1 MYKFTSLMC
10 VDTRDSRDIW
20 ISTIDVSSTGI
31 QASEAPVGAR
41 GKDHRETGAAAKVG
55 TGEEE
60 EAETSGD

>member
-1 MYKFTSLMC
+1 MDL
-10 VDTRDSRDIW
+10 
-20 ISTIDVSSTGI
+20 VSSTGI